1 MYAPGSVIEA
11 HEDTRASCAAS
22 NRARRGR
29 SALGRARRA
38 LAPRPALRATVAR
51 RPEAAEH
58 DRPYRAALRG
68 SRPHTDHLGSTTTI
82 SESDGRVTGQSF
94 DPFGAPIDP
103 LNPAITRVG
112 FTGQDQDVDLGLTDM
127 KGRIYDPLGGRF
139 TGVDPV
145 MQAPFSSQGLN
156 RYSYV
161 FNDPINNTDPS
172 GFDSTAWDVVGGI
185 FTTGVVGLLCY
196 GTGDCSGATL
206 GSAASAASGGASIG
220 LPFLSG
226 FAGAARPGMS
236 YSVAPTATPKSSSG
250 SPGTTQ
256 VLGQNGPSN
265 FLNARRPPRSCDVGL
280 CLAQAIPAGEGAPS
294 TVELNDGTGGG
305 APAYETTVIDQILSF
320 VGGEVSAAINIVVT
334 VEQHRQAYVAQMA
347 AKKASSANQM
357 NDQVK
362 RGQAPSQVKRVDAA
376 HPPEDPRIM
385 LI

>member
-1 MYAPGSVIEA
+1 M
-11 HEDTRASCAAS
+11 
-22 NRARRGR
+22 
-29 SALGRARRA
+29 
-38 LAPRPALRATVAR
+38 
-51 RPEAAEH
+51 
-58 DRPYRAALRG
+58 
-68 SRPHTDHLGSTTTI
+68 
-82 SESDGRVTGQSF
+82 TGQSF

-265 FLNARRPPRSCDVGL
+265 LLNAQPRGIGADPNAAPPNGPMDPRLGRFSPISETPVDDVVRNYGQDIG
-280 CLAQAIPAGEGAPS
+280 CLLGECKSLLDTTLAAVRIFSVDELRAATVLLQSIEAARLDALARVQAKDVDLDALADKKAGDLISGSLKKSPSYAGELADKTVGALREM
-294 TVELNDGTGGG
+294 VKGGG
-305 APAYETTVIDQILSF
+305 PQGNKAGKMLKLIKNGARL
-320 VGGEVSAAINIVVT
+320 
-334 VEQHRQAYVAQMA
+334 R
-347 AKKASSANQM
+347 AKNK
-357 NDQVK
+357 
-362 RGQAPSQVKRVDAA
+362 
-376 HPPEDPRIM
+376 
-385 LI
+385 